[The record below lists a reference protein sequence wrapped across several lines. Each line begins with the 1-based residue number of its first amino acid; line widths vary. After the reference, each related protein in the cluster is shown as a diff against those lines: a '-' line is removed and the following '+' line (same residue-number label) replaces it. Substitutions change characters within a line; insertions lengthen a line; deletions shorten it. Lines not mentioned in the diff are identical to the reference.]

1 MIFGEAAV
9 AQMLVLGE
17 WFEKFLLTF
26 LCMLLECLF
35 PNCKGVKDGGNCS
48 QREQISGDAPFYQFP
63 KKKNLLERNHSLP
76 IVSPSGWLVLHVHAF
91 YGKDKKIF
99 KNFCHVRVK
108 IQLSTFPEIKEKEN
122 THAIS

>member
-1 MIFGEAAV
+1 MEETEASKSKSV
-9 AQMLVLGE
+9 EMH
-17 WFEKFLLTF
+17 
-26 LCMLLECLF
+26 LF
-35 PNCKGVKDGGNCS
+35 INS
-48 QREQISGDAPFYQFP
+48 L